1 MSGNRSMRTTER
13 IRPVALAGESVRNLP
28 VVLISLFIAVAGVD
42 ILLVTQP
49 AFVSSLRD
57 GWQGW
62 MQGGVVAP
70 WATVLGAAASVACV
84 AVAAAVLTV
93 VVRGIVEQPYL
104 WLASALVAGCCFA
117 IVRMNV
123 EVPLR
128 LPTPVFACMSAVLL
142 VGGGAFLQ
150 GRSVMFSITGI
161 FLLAVPLALLAIG
174 YTQGQTSSGAAYSLD
189 HNARLLLGTLSI
201 ASAGTLVIA
210 IAARRLRAL
219 GGSAALG
226 TPSAEQL
233 AELIERARAGEL
245 RAAEAEYRLHLVRDE
260 ERAPQLD
267 DEYELLRSR
276 GSGLRRFAWW
286 TSALFVLG
294 GAALAFFAGYLP
306 LQQQLA
312 SQQKINHTLTQQ
324 HAAAIAKL
332 RADVAGER
340 EALRQTVQAEE
351 PAPPAAAPAVAP
363 ADAPARSVGAVAPA
377 VASPAQPVQQSA
389 KPERRPK
396 PEPIA
401 TAPAAAP
408 RAQAKPSSEPRKL
421 EAGARKA
428 KPVERQ
434 AAAPSAPPASK
445 AQRAADTTSQEPA
458 RQNRSPVAKSDDPLE
473 GLDGM

>member
-1 MSGNRSMRTTER
+1 MRTTER
-13 IRPVALAGESVRNLP
+13 IRPVALASESVRNLP

-104 WLASALVAGCCFA
+104 WLASALVAGCSFA
-117 IVRMNV
+117 IIRMNV

-142 VGGGAFLQ
+142 VGGGAFVQ
-150 GRSVMFSITGI
+150 GRSVMFSVTGI

-189 HNARLLLGTLSI
+189 QNARLLLGTLSI

-210 IAARRLRAL
+210 IAARKLRAL

-267 DEYELLRSR
+267 DDFELLRSR
-276 GSGLRRFAWW
+276 GAGLRRFAWW
-286 TSALFVLG
+286 TLAAFVVG
-294 GAALAFFAGYLP
+294 GAAYAFFAGYLP
-306 LQQQLA
+306 LQHQLA
-312 SQQKINHTLTQQ
+312 SQQKINHTLTER

-332 RADVAGER
+332 RAEVNSER
-340 EALRQTVQAEE
+340 EAARRTVQAEE
-351 PAPPAAAPAVAP
+351 PVPPAAAAPAETVVAP
-363 ADAPARSVGAVAPA
+363 ADAPAR
-377 VASPAQPVQQSA
+377 AQT
-389 KPERRPK
+389 RP
-396 PEPIA
+396 
-401 TAPAAAP
+401 T
-408 RAQAKPSSEPRKL
+408 SEPRKL
-421 EAGARKA
+421 ETAARKT
-428 KPVERQ
+428 KPAERE
-434 AAAPSAPPASK
+434 AATTSAPATSK
-445 AQRAADTTSQEPA
+445 SHRAAETTPEEPV